1 MWGLARHTLGYA
13 SLKFR
18 SEVRVMVSRFGKW
31 SAVVLGCAVV
41 ALMFTSGVPSGQE
54 QKGKIPRVRGR
65 CQVCHRDEAI
75 EWAKS
80 NHAKAWTSE
89 AFALTTNNRSRK
101 ECLSC
106 HAPDKILVT
115 GFGKEPKLRDEMVEL
130 GVDCVACHQDANDAQ
145 HGKVGRVTD
154 AHPTVKNEKF
164 ASVEMCAS
172 CHAKF
177 GTVDE
182 WKQTK
187 WANDPES
194 CVNCHMPKIT
204 RKIAITSQ
212 SETETRAHTFHG
224 AHPEMFKKGIKVE
237 TSISGD
243 NLIVKLTSVEVGH
256 KFPTGIDHV
265 IAIVDVRV
273 VSDGQEVLKHQSLLA
288 NDSAR
293 GGSDTRLNPGET
305 RKISVPLQGKKGEA
319 VVRILHKPA
328 RELPD
333 EKATVLFET
342 KVAVP

>member
-1 MWGLARHTLGYA
+1 M
-13 SLKFR
+13 
-18 SEVRVMVSRFGKW
+18 FGRLWKW
-31 SAVVLGCAVV
+31 SAVVLGSVV
-41 ALMFTSGVPSGQE
+41 LALMLTSTAPLGQE
-54 QKGKIPRVRGR
+54 KQEKIPRVRGR

-80 NHAKAWTSE
+80 GHAKAWTSE
-89 AFALTTNNRSRK
+89 AFALTTNNRNQK

-115 GFGKEPKLRDEMVEL
+115 GFGKEPKLRSEMVEL

-194 CVNCHMPKIT
+194 C
-204 RKIAITSQ
+204 AQ
-212 SETETRAHTFHG
+212 
-224 AHPEMFKKGIKVE
+224 
-237 TSISGD
+237 
-243 NLIVKLTSVEVGH
+243 
-256 KFPTGIDHV
+256 
-265 IAIVDVRV
+265 
-273 VSDGQEVLKHQSLLA
+273 
-288 NDSAR
+288 
-293 GGSDTRLNPGET
+293 
-305 RKISVPLQGKKGEA
+305 
-319 VVRILHKPA
+319 
-328 RELPD
+328 LPH
-333 EKATVLFET
+333 A
-342 KVAVP
+342 

>member
-1 MWGLARHTLGYA
+1 M
-13 SLKFR
+13 
-18 SEVRVMVSRFGKW
+18 FGRLWKW
-31 SAVVLGCAVV
+31 SAVVLGSVV
-41 ALMFTSGVPSGQE
+41 LALMLTSTTPLGQE
-54 QKGKIPRVRGR
+54 KQEKIPRVRGR

-80 NHAKAWTSE
+80 GHAKAWTSE
-89 AFALTTNNRSRK
+89 AFALTTNNRSQK

-115 GFGKEPKLRDEMVEL
+115 GFGKEPKLRSEMVEL

-194 CVNCHMPKIT
+194 CAHCHMPKVV

-212 SETETRAHTFHG
+212 KETETYAHTFLG
-224 AHPEMFKKGIKVE
+224 AHPDMFKKGVKVE
-237 TSISGD
+237 TSVSGD
-243 NLIVKLTSVEVGH
+243 NLVVKLTSVEVGH
-256 KFPTGIDHV
+256 NFPTGIDHV
-265 IAIVDVRV
+265 VAIVDIRLL
-273 VSDGQEVLKHQSLLA
+273 SDGQEVLKHQTMLA
-288 NDSAR
+288 DDRAR
-293 GGSDTRLNPGET
+293 GGSNTRLKPGET
-305 RKISVPLQGKKGEA
+305 REIVVPLQGKKGEA
-319 VVRILHKPA
+319 VVRILHKSA
-328 RELPD
+328 RDLPD
-333 EKATVLFET
+333 EKATLLFET
-342 KVAVP
+342 KVAVQ